1 MQEVCPLHTNAAFN
15 SNFKTE
21 ELASI
26 FIHIC
31 QTTLYFVVSYSS
43 GP

>member
-21 ELASI
+21 ELAI

-31 QTTLYFVVSYSS
+31 QTTLRFVVSYSS